1 MWGGGRCDRRTM
13 LVPVGEPPSQS
24 LKSVGA
30 GRDICEV
37 GILRKYHFSKKWDF
51 FENLLKK
58 SAGRSFEARVAGA
71 TGVVPLEIH
80 FGV

>member
-1 MWGGGRCDRRTM
+1 M

-37 GILRKYHFSKKWDF
+37 GILRKYHFSKKWHF

-58 SAGRSFEARVAGA
+58 FAGPSFEAHGA
-71 TGVVPLEIH
+71 DVPLNAGDDFPTEWKLW
-80 FGV
+80 FF